1 MSIRIHAAFAVVA
14 SAVVG
19 FAVVWGFVLAG
30 SPSTRRVQ
38 LMDERRLQDLQAIV
52 RAIGAESVETTFTLK
67 TDSARHLKHPLPG
80 TLEEV
85 AKNDR
90 YEKLSIHDPETGQPY
105 EYKVV
110 SSTTFQ
116 LCATFSQPRNA
127 EYRVFWNHPA
137 GRHCFTINALDSPP

>member
-1 MSIRIHAAFAVVA
+1 MSIRIHVAFAVVA

-52 RAIGAESVETTFTLK
+52 RAIEAESVETSITQK
-67 TDSARHLKHPLPG
+67 IDSARHLKHPLPKD
-80 TLEEV
+80 LEEA

-90 YEKLSIHDPETGQPY
+90 YEKLSIHDPETRQPY
-105 EYKVV
+105 DYKVV
-110 SSTTFQ
+110 NPTTFQ

-137 GRHCFTINALDSPP
+137 GRQCFTINVLEPPP